1 MCVCEKFV
9 VKFRSK
15 IYVIGINPVVDPPE
29 RVLRAIFAEAGKDKG
44 PIPVRGTI
52 NGAEFSQTLVKYA
65 GAWRLYINGIMLK
78 DSGTALGERIKVEIE
93 FDPRPRDVPMNVE
106 LAAALKAN
114 KTAKRAFESLAPS
127 RQKEILRYIGSLKSI
142 DTIAK
147 NVDRVI
153 SRLSGSDED
162 PPAFMRKS

>member
-1 MCVCEKFV
+1 MKSSV

-52 NGAEFSQTLVKYA
+52 NGAEFVQTLVKYA

-93 FDPRPRDVPMNVE
+93 FDPRPRDVPINVE
-106 LAAALKAN
+106 LAAALKEN

-127 RQKEILRYIGSLKSI
+127 RQKEILRYIGSLKST

-153 SRLSGSDED
+153 SQLSGSDED
-162 PPAFMRKS
+162 PPAFMRKR

>member
-1 MCVCEKFV
+1 MKSSV

-29 RVLRAIFAEAGKDKG
+29 RVLRSIFAEAGKDKG

-52 NGAEFSQTLVKYA
+52 NGAEFVQTLVKYA

-78 DSGTALGERIKVEIE
+78 DSGTALGERIEVEIE
-93 FDPRPRDVPMNVE
+93 FDPRPREIPMNVE

-153 SRLSGSDED
+153 SQLSGSDED
-162 PPAFMRKS
+162 PPAFMRKR

>member
-1 MCVCEKFV
+1 MSVKSSV

-93 FDPRPRDVPMNVE
+93 FDPRPRDVPINVE
-106 LAAALKAN
+106 LAAALKEN

-127 RQKEILRYIGSLKSI
+127 RQKEILRYIGSLKST

-153 SRLSGSDED
+153 SQLSGSDED
-162 PPAFMRKS
+162 PPAFMRKR

>member
-1 MCVCEKFV
+1 M

-29 RVLRAIFAEAGKDKG
+29 RVLRSILAEAGKDKG

-52 NGAEFSQTLVKYA
+52 NGAEFVQTLVKYA

-78 DSGTALGERIKVEIE
+78 DSGTALGERIEVEIE

-153 SRLSGSDED
+153 SQLSGSDED
-162 PPAFMRKS
+162 PPAFMRKR

>member
-1 MCVCEKFV
+1 VSVKSSV

-93 FDPRPRDVPMNVE
+93 FDPRPRDVPINVE
-106 LAAALKAN
+106 LAAALKEN

-153 SRLSGSDED
+153 SQLSGSDED
-162 PPAFMRKS
+162 PPAFMRKR

>member
-1 MCVCEKFV
+1 M

-29 RVLRAIFAEAGKDKG
+29 RVLRSILAEAGKDKG

-52 NGAEFSQTLVKYA
+52 NGAEFVQTLVKYA

-78 DSGTALGERIKVEIE
+78 DSGTALGERIEVEIE

-127 RQKEILRYIGSLKSI
+127 RQKEILRYIGSLKST

-153 SRLSGSDED
+153 SQLSGSDED
-162 PPAFMRKS
+162 PPAFMRKR

>member
-1 MCVCEKFV
+1 M

-29 RVLRAIFAEAGKDKG
+29 RVLRSILAEAGKDKG

-78 DSGTALGERIKVEIE
+78 DSGTALGERIEVEIE
-93 FDPRPRDVPMNVE
+93 FDPRPRDVPINVE
-106 LAAALKAN
+106 LAAALKEN

-153 SRLSGSDED
+153 SQLSGSDED
-162 PPAFMRKS
+162 PPAFMRKR